1 MTALIMFFM
10 AFIIALWTA
19 ARLWQGQN
27 LSPHYKALFYTFFV
41 FIWLLP
47 LIYRQLGFQVP
58 IVYTFPY
65 HLFGFLFFWAYL
77 FFIFIFIQDVFW
89 GIRYIIRF
97 LKGSSKPFPWK
108 REARI
113 KKSNAVLL
121 GCSFVLALFAL
132 YAGLKTPD
140 VKEVKIYT
148 SKLPS
153 NITIVALSDLHL
165 HHNLSL
171 KKIQEIVDKVNAIQ
185 PDMIVFLGDFADER
199 TNHLHQQLFE
209 LSQLKAPLGKYA
221 VAGNHDFYLGH
232 EEAKEAFKEA
242 EFTYLFNEGVQ
253 VTPQLYLAGIPDYR
267 TVRQI
272 SDSVDIIRAL
282 SSAQPSDYKILLSH
296 RPKLI
301 DTLVPKQIDLQL
313 SGHTHGGQVF
323 PHHFM
328 VKLFNKYLSGLYQT
342 RHGKLYVTSG
352 AGQWGAQMRLFA
364 PSEITVIR
372 LIAEAH
378 DVLPGNHQKRTE
390 TAMKENGLA
399 VKAMS
404 EKEAVVPNKKT
415 NKKRSALMPIVGKV
429 LKKNVSVEKK
439 TDNEKTVTEEKG
451 NSEEKTDVKTE
462 EVKTPSENQAKAL
475 TKPVEASAIT
485 EQTFSEKTL
494 SKEPVQTMK
503 AEESENPFENISK
516 DIDSLIASIQPRQTT
531 DSEFDDITDSET
543 NDDIDETTDENE
555 PDETLTNEISPEDAG
570 SEEIPF
576 YKEELYI
583 EVLKKGGQISSVR
596 VYNANHDLIADTTLR
611 EGTSVL
617 THTLHNTDGSVETHE
632 TIMHVR
638 AMPDRH
644 VTKET
649 TQVFEKKR
657 PQIKHF
663 IPIVEEPVKP
673 AFSPTEDAL
682 PSSVNNK

>member
-10 AFIIALWTA
+10 SFVIALWIA

-27 LSPHYKALFYTFFV
+27 MSPLHKALFYVFFV

-47 LIYRQLGFQVP
+47 LIYRQLGFQLP

-65 HLFGFLFFWAYL
+65 HLFGFLFFWSYL
-77 FFIFIFIQDVFW
+77 FFIFIFVQDIFW

-97 LKGSSKPFPWK
+97 LKNKPKPFPWK

-113 KKSNAVLL
+113 KKSNALWL

-132 YAGLKTPD
+132 YAGLKTPE

-148 SKLPS
+148 SKLDS

-171 KKIQEIVDKVNAIQ
+171 NKIQEIADKVNAIQ
-185 PDMIVFLGDFADER
+185 PDIIVFLGDFADEGI
-199 TNHLHQQLFE
+199 NHLHQQLFE

-253 VTPQLYLAGIPDYR
+253 VTPQLYLAGVPDYR

-272 SDSVDIIRAL
+272 SDSVDIVRAL

-378 DVLPGNHQKRTE
+378 DVLPGNHQKRISIDKK
-390 TAMKENGLA
+390 AA
-399 VKAMS
+399 VKEKELAIKAMP
-404 EKEAVVPNKKT
+404 EEEAVVP

-429 LKKNVSVEKK
+429 LKKNGSAEKK
-439 TDNEKTVTEEKG
+439 PDNEKAVTA
-451 NSEEKTDVKTE
+451 EKT
-462 EVKTPSENQAKAL
+462 
-475 TKPVEASAIT
+475 
-485 EQTFSEKTL
+485 
-494 SKEPVQTMK
+494 
-503 AEESENPFENISK
+503 
-516 DIDSLIASIQPRQTT
+516 RQ
-531 DSEFDDITDSET
+531 
-543 NDDIDETTDENE
+543 
-555 PDETLTNEISPEDAG
+555 
-570 SEEIPF
+570 
-576 YKEELYI
+576 KHYI
-583 EVLKKGGQISSVR
+583 KG
-596 VYNANHDLIADTTLR
+596 
-611 EGTSVL
+611 
-617 THTLHNTDGSVETHE
+617 
-632 TIMHVR
+632 
-638 AMPDRH
+638 
-644 VTKET
+644 
-649 TQVFEKKR
+649 
-657 PQIKHF
+657 
-663 IPIVEEPVKP
+663 
-673 AFSPTEDAL
+673 
-682 PSSVNNK
+682 